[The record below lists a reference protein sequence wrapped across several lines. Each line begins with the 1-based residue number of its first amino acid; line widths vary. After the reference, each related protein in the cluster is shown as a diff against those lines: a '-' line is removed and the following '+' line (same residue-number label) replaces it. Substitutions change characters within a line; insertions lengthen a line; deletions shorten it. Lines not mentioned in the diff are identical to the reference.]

1 MDITCLLVLM
11 FACSVHINFAFV
23 FFESVDTTLI
33 VDVAVFLFLP
43 ISKHNGFVVIVSS
56 GLIGASD

>member
-1 MDITCLLVLM
+1 M
-11 FACSVHINFAFV
+11 FACSVHIDFAFV
-23 FFESVDTTLI
+23 FVESVDTKLI

-43 ISKHNGFVVIVSS
+43 ISKLNGFVVIVSS